1 MSNAILGAVA
11 MASFVTC
18 LFFIR
23 FWQETRDRL
32 FLYFAIAF
40 GIDAATRSLLALG
53 SITQEHEPLFYLAR
67 LVTFLLIIT
76 GIVDKNRSRRR

>member
-23 FWQETRDRL
+23 FWQDTRDRL
-32 FLYFAIAF
+32 FLFFAIAF
-40 GIDAATRSLLALG
+40 GVDAATRGLLALG
-53 SITQEHEPLFYLAR
+53 GIAQEYEPFFYLAR
-67 LVTFLLIIT
+67 LVTFLLIIAA
-76 GIVDKNRSRRR
+76 IIDKNRSRRH